1 MPAVHTIIQDIQV
14 WKNGQADKADGHLR
28 GMEAKELILKVKKL
42 YSDSMIPTRGS
53 KEAAGLDLYAHS
65 GGNIPAGERVKIPT
79 GIAMEIPTGCYGDIR
94 SRSSMYARGLEAEG
108 TIDSDYRGEVY
119 VMIHNHADEDI
130 TIRLGDRIAQIV
142 IQAYEQC
149 EVMEADELSE
159 TERGNK
165 GFGSTGK

>member
-1 MPAVHTIIQDIQV
+1 MSIIQDIQM
-14 WKNGQADKADGHLR
+14 WKNGQTDKADRHLR
-28 GMEAKELILKVKKL
+28 RMEAEKLILKVKKL
-42 YSDSMIPTRGS
+42 YSDSMIPARGS

-79 GIAMEIPTGCYGDIR
+79 GIAMDIPPGCYGDIR
-94 SRSSMYARGLEAEG
+94 SRSSMYARGLEVEG

-119 VMIHNHADEDI
+119 VMMHNHADEDI
-130 TIRLGDRIAQIV
+130 IVRQGDRIAQIV

-149 EVMEADELSE
+149 QVVEADELSE
-159 TERGNK
+159 TERGTR

>member
-1 MPAVHTIIQDIQV
+1 M
-14 WKNGQADKADGHLR
+14 
-28 GMEAKELILKVKKL
+28 ILKVKKL

-53 KEAAGLDLYAHS
+53 KGAAGLDLYAHS

-79 GIAMEIPTGCYGDIR
+79 GIAMEIPKEHYGDVR
-94 SRSSMYARGLEAEG
+94 SRSGMYINDGLEVEG

-119 VMIHNHADEDI
+119 VMMHNRSDEDI

-149 EVMEADELSE
+149 EVVEADELSE
-159 TERGNK
+159 TERGTR